1 MDKYEKKAFLAEYSA
16 LQKSLDPS
24 PLVAEMVS
32 AGLVTENQL
41 DDITETATASAKT
54 VKLLEIVRKHGNSR
68 VFELFMKC
76 IEDADE
82 AQKYLADRLRDA
94 LQNARL
100 PLAQQESCGRDEDS
114 GQPQG
119 QPRNEQQEPNFEDL
133 KDKPSQI
140 QLLDYVVKKVT
151 SKVDLQ
157 SFSLRIGLTDED
169 ISVALADNPNSI
181 QAAVNAVLM
190 VWYRGKGKPRTWT
203 TLVTAFYKM
212 DMTDYAEELAEKI
225 RSKNL

>member
-41 DDITETATASAKT
+41 EDITETATDSAKN

-133 KDKPSQI
+133 KGVCVCPCARSLSCLFTVHVY
-140 QLLDYVVKKVT
+140 QLLFVFVYVCVGRQTISNPTAGLRGEESHK
-151 SKVDLQ
+151 Q
-157 SFSLRIGLTDED
+157 SGS
-169 ISVALADNPNSI
+169 SVFLSPH
-181 QAAVNAVLM
+181 
-190 VWYRGKGKPRTWT
+190 WT
-203 TLVTAFYKM
+203 YG
-212 DMTDYAEELAEKI
+212 
-225 RSKNL
+225 